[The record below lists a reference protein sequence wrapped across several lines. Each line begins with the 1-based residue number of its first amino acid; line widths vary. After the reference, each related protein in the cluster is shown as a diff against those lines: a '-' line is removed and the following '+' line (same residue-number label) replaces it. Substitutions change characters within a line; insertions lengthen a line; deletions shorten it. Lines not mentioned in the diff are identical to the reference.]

1 MRAKFVTRVPERS
14 ILIELAGEE
23 LEFEHLATI
32 EFDSDR
38 KRMSVVVRDTDGR
51 VVIYTKGADTVMA
64 GLYSPDER
72 ELLQTVQEEVD
83 SWAEQGLRTLLC
95 GYRVL
100 PEEEWFAFK
109 RRFDAAAIEME
120 DREAKI
126 KAVGATIE
134 TNLVLLGALAIED
147 ELQSHVPETIA
158 FLSEMGIK
166 LWVLTG
172 DKHETAVSI
181 ARSTHVITP
190 ECRVIELPRGS
201 ADECE
206 CALREVAEHSPSV
219 LVISPDTLQ
228 FLTSERPDFID
239 GFAASCR
246 SVICYRMS
254 PFLKSC
260 LVAAVQ
266 NRTKRICL
274 AIGDGANDVNMLQ
287 TADVGVGI
295 IGREG
300 RQAASNSDFAIP
312 RFRHLKRL
320 LAVHGRLSLIR
331 LSGVVRYM
339 FYKNLVFC
347 LPMLWFF
354 TQVNWFPTTLYD
366 GWLLAT
372 YNLIWTILPPG
383 QYGFF
388 EQDIKVMSMLTRPV
402 VYLEARSGRYL
413 SLSRFG
419 IDIVNAV
426 YQSILLFWL
435 HIIVPGNWLTNDRG
449 FPDGR
454 ISAALSLFISI
465 VIVVDVQTAIRSQH
479 WNVFLVLCVV
489 ISVLIFFLINLPYG
503 SFPDLVPQMYYVP
516 QVQFTTI
523 SQWVILVLSVVAA
536 LAPEAIISFLVGMW
550 FPSQTRK
557 IREEEML
564 REAARDGR
572 KIRI

>member
-1 MRAKFVTRVPERS
+1 
-14 ILIELAGEE
+14 
-23 LEFEHLATI
+23 
-32 EFDSDR
+32 
-38 KRMSVVVRDTDGR
+38 
-51 VVIYTKGADTVMA
+51 
-64 GLYSPDER
+64 
-72 ELLQTVQEEVD
+72 
-83 SWAEQGLRTLLC
+83 LRTLLC
-95 GYRVL
+95 GFRVID
-100 PEEEWFAFK
+100 EDEWFRFK
-109 RRFDAAAIEME
+109 TLLDEAARDME
-120 DREAKI
+120 DREEKV

-134 TNLVLLGALAIED
+134 KDLILLGALAIED

-158 FLSEMGIK
+158 FLAEMGIK

-190 ECRVIELPRGS
+190 ECVVVELPNGTE
-201 ADECE
+201 AECQR
-206 CALREVAEHSPSV
+206 ALAKVIAHPPSV
-219 LVISPDTLQ
+219 LVVSPDSLH
-228 FLTSERPDFID
+228 FLTTERPDLID
-239 GFAASCR
+239 GFAEHCR

-260 LVAAVQ
+260 VVDTVQ
-266 NRTKRICL
+266 SRTKKICV
-274 AIGDGANDVNMLQ
+274 AIGDGANDVNMIQ
-287 TADVGVGI
+287 TANVGVGI

-347 LPMLWFF
+347 LPQLWFF
-354 TQVNWFPTTLYD
+354 SQVNWSPTTLYD

-388 EQDIKVMSMLTRPV
+388 EQDIKVISMMTRPI

-413 SLSRFG
+413 SWQRFG
-419 IDIVNAV
+419 IDLVNAV
-426 YQSILLFWL
+426 YQSLLLFWL
-435 HIIVPGNWLTNDRG
+435 HIVVPSNWLANDRG
-449 FPDGR
+449 FPIGR
-454 ISAALSLFISI
+454 ISGALSLFIGI

-479 WNVFLVLCVV
+479 WNVFLFLCVV
-489 ISVLIFFLINLPYG
+489 ISVLIFFLLNLPYG

-516 QVQFTTI
+516 QVMFTMI
-523 SQWVILVLSVVAA
+523 SQYVILVLSVVAA
-536 LAPEAIISFLVGMW
+536 LAPEAILSFLVGMW
-550 FPSQTRK
+550 FPSQTRR
-557 IREEEML
+557 IREEEL
-564 REAARDGR
+564 LSQTAKETRRG
-572 KIRI
+572 KI